1 MYVYKTL
8 HTHIYIYNIN
18 ESNILDNH
26 VWCDCSLPYHATF
39 HTFMSFKL
47 LPVFIE
53 ISCFVQVL
61 KLCREDMLAA
71 QSISKEDS
79 GHSRRGWVIAMG
91 HDWTI

>member
-1 MYVYKTL
+1 MYIRHY
-8 HTHIYIYNIN
+8 IYIYAHIN
-18 ESNILDNH
+18 ESKIFNNH
-26 VWCDCSLPYHATF
+26 VWCDFSLPYHATF

-79 GHSRRGWVIAMG
+79 GHSRRGWVIAMR